1 MYHASNTWRKSRIVL
16 SSESYLPEMSPHPA
30 VRTTVTRTT
39 MTTKGFLPHVRGPRG
54 SEQRMWMLASLEFSN
69 KSFQNVRSLFD
80 EERKLC
86 SAADDDDDVLPLAC
100 SSSLQLQ

>member
-39 MTTKGFLPHVRGPRG
+39 MTTKGFLPHVGGPRG

-80 EERKLC
+80 ERGNC
-86 SAADDDDDVLPLAC
+86 V
-100 SSSLQLQ
+100 Q